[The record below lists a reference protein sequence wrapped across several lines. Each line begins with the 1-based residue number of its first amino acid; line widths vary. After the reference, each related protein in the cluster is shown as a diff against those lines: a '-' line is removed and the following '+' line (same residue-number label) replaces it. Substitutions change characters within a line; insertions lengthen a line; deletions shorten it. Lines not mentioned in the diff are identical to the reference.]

1 MTDWD
6 DIKKADERPATDDDA
21 GLFRR
26 VMADANPLRQP
37 EKEPAP
43 RTVAPARA
51 RFSRQD
57 ENEVMHECM
66 HADVDDSETASGD
79 SLRFQRASVGRRTM
93 RKLARGSYSVQNEV
107 DLHGMII
114 PQAKETLHDF
124 IVASSRRGHTCVR
137 IIHGKGLGSG
147 ERGPVLKRKVNSW
160 LRQWSQVLAFVSAR
174 QVDGGTGAIYVLLQE
189 DL

>member
-1 MTDWD
+1 MADRD
-6 DIKKADERPATDDDA
+6 DKNKADEQPATDDDA

-26 VMADANPLRQP
+26 MVADAKPLRP
-37 EKEPAP
+37 AEKEPAP
-43 RTVAPARA
+43 RSVAPARA

-57 ENEVMHECM
+57 ENEVMRESM
-66 HADVDDSETASGD
+66 QADIDNSETAGGD
-79 SLRFQRASVGRRTM
+79 SLRFQRDSVGRRTM
-93 RKLARGSYSVQNEV
+93 RKLARGNFSVQNEL

-147 ERGPVLKRKVNSW
+147 ERGPVLKRKLNSW

-174 QVDGGTGAIYVLLQE
+174 QVDGGAGAVYVLLQ
-189 DL
+189 DG